1 MTTLKSLLLKPNYYP
16 LIYIYVSIL
25 NPKNIKSFKMLF
37 NLRPKKQ
44 RESGEGSYIYIY
56 MIFFKNY
63 TQNATWK
70 IHGSL
75 IIGRDA

>member
-1 MTTLKSLLLKPNYYP
+1 MTTPV
-16 LIYIYVSIL
+16 IYIYVCIL

-44 RESGEGSYIYIY
+44 KETGEGSYIYYIH
-56 MIFFKNY
+56 MIFLKNY